1 MHIDGAFS
9 EGIPHI
15 SKHALNVELEWKG
28 GGGEHLS
35 LKLDMWH
42 PLPNNYLK
50 GGQNKFEVISL

>member
-15 SKHALNVELEWKG
+15 SKHVLNIGLEWK

-42 PLPNNYLK
+42 SLQNNYVK
-50 GGQNKFEVISL
+50 GGQNVFEIISF

>member
-15 SKHALNVELEWKG
+15 SKHVLNIELEWK

-42 PLPNNYLK
+42 SLQNNCVK
-50 GGQNKFEVISL
+50 GGQNIFEIISF